1 MSWWGKV
8 IGGGLGYAMGGYFGA
23 LLGAVLGHQLDR
35 GAADMES
42 DEDYS
47 PGSQV
52 RVQTAFFTATFSV
65 LGHIAKVDGRVSEH
79 EIEFARD
86 VMRHFALS
94 EAQKQ
99 AAIGLFNEGKSAAF
113 SLERTLQSLKQECGR
128 RRHLLQTF
136 FEIQIQSVMA
146 DGNLHPDE
154 RALLER
160 IGRGLGFDAAS
171 IQALLAQIAGAARFH
186 QAQSEHNETAQL
198 AAAYKVLGVAE
209 TVDDETLKRT
219 YRKLMAQHHPD
230 KLVAQG
236 LPEEMMKEA
245 TERAQQ
251 IQQAYQLIRRQRGG
265 DEAN

>member
-35 GAADMES
+35 GVADTES
-42 DEDYS
+42 DDDYS

-65 LGHIAKVDGRVSEH
+65 LGHVAKSDGRVSEH
-79 EIEFARD
+79 EIEFARE

-94 EAQKQ
+94 EPQKQ
-99 AAIGLFNEGKSAAF
+99 AAIGLFNQGKSAEY
-113 SLERTLQSLKQECGR
+113 SLERALTSLKKECGR

-146 DGNLHPDE
+146 DGELHAGE
-154 RALLER
+154 RALLAR
-160 IGRGLGFDAAS
+160 IGRLLGFSHSD
-171 IQALLAQIAGAARFH
+171 IEGLIAQIAGAAHFH
-186 QAQSEHNETAQL
+186 QAQTGHDPSAQL
-198 AAAYKVLGVAE
+198 AAAYKVLGVEVHA
-209 TVDDETLKRT
+209 DDETLKRA

-251 IQQAYQLIRRQRGG
+251 IQQAYQLIRRQRD
-265 DEAN
+265 DE

>member
-1 MSWWGKV
+1 MGWWGKA

-35 GAADMES
+35 GVTDIES
-42 DEDYS
+42 DEDFS

-65 LGHIAKVDGRVSEH
+65 LGHLAKSDGRVSEQ
-79 EIEFARD
+79 EIAFARE

-94 EAQKQ
+94 EAQTQ
-99 AAIGLFNEGKSAAF
+99 AAIGLFNQGKSAAF
-113 SLERTLQSLKQECGR
+113 SVERALASLKQECGR

-136 FEIQIQSVMA
+136 FEIQIQAVLA
-146 DGNLHPDE
+146 DGQLHHHE
-154 RALLER
+154 ESLLWQ
-160 IGRGLGFDAAS
+160 IGQGLGFS
-171 IQALLAQIAGAARFH
+171 PEEIRALIAQVAGAAHFH
-186 QAQSEHNETAQL
+186 QARDAHDETAAL
-198 AAAYKVLGVAE
+198 AAAYRVLGVTA
-209 TVDDETLKRT
+209 DDDDDRIKRA

-251 IQQAYQLIRRQRGG
+251 IQDAYQLIRQHRGH
-265 DEAN
+265 A

>member
-1 MSWWGKV
+1 MSWWGKL

-35 GAADMES
+35 GVADLES

-47 PGSQV
+47 PGSQA

-65 LGHIAKVDGRVSEH
+65 LGQVAKSDGRVSEH
-79 EIEFARD
+79 EIEFARQ

-94 EAQKQ
+94 EAQQQ
-99 AAIGLFNEGKSAAF
+99 AAIGLFNEGKRSEF
-113 SLERTLQSLKQECGR
+113 LLERALTSLKQECGR

-146 DGNLHPDE
+146 DGELHGGE

-160 IGRGLGFDAAS
+160 IGRLLGFGAAEVN
-171 IQALLAQIAGAARFH
+171 ALIAQIAGAAHFH
-186 QAQSEHNETAQL
+186 QAQHQDNAGATL
-198 AAAYKVLGVAE
+198 AAAYEVLGVAD
-209 TVDDETLKRT
+209 TDSDETIKRA

-251 IQQAYQLIRRQRGG
+251 IQQAYQVVRQQRGS
-265 DEAN
+265 E

>member
-1 MSWWGKV
+1 MGWWGKV
-8 IGGGLGYAMGGYFGA
+8 LGGGLGYAMGGYFGA
-23 LLGAVLGHQLDR
+23 LLGAVLGHQLDK
-35 GAADMES
+35 GVADTES

-79 EIEFARD
+79 EIEFARE

-99 AAIGLFNEGKSAAF
+99 AAIGLFNQGKSAEF
-113 SLERTLQSLKQECGR
+113 SLQRALSSLKQECGR

-146 DGNLHPDE
+146 DGSLHPEE
-154 RALLER
+154 RALLAR
-160 IGRGLGFDAAS
+160 IGQTLGFSDAETA
-171 IQALLAQIAGAARFH
+171 ALIAQIVGAAHFH
-186 QAQSEHNETAQL
+186 QADVRQDESAKL
-198 AAAYKVLGVAE
+198 VAAYKVLGVQAID
-209 TVDDETLKRT
+209 DDETIKRS

-251 IQQAYQLIRRQRGG
+251 IQQSYQLIRRQRGT
-265 DEAN
+265 E

>member
-1 MSWWGKV
+1 MGWWGKV

-23 LLGAVLGHQLDR
+23 MLGAVLGHQLDR
-35 GAADMES
+35 GVTDIES
-42 DEDYS
+42 DDDYS

-79 EIEFARD
+79 EIEFARE

-99 AAIGLFNEGKSAAF
+99 AAIGLFNQGKAADF
-113 SLERTLQSLKQECGR
+113 SLQHALSSLKQECGR

-136 FEIQIQSVMA
+136 FEIQIQAVMA
-146 DGNLHPDE
+146 DGSLHAEE

-160 IGRGLGFDAAS
+160 IGASLGFSQAETAALIS
-171 IQALLAQIAGAARFH
+171 QIAGAARFH
-186 QAQSEHNETAQL
+186 QAERAHDESAQL
-198 AAAYKVLGVAE
+198 AAAYHVLGLQAS
-209 TVDDETLKRT
+209 VDDETLKRT

-251 IQQAYQLIRRQRGG
+251 IQQAYQLIRRHRGE
-265 DEAN
+265 DS